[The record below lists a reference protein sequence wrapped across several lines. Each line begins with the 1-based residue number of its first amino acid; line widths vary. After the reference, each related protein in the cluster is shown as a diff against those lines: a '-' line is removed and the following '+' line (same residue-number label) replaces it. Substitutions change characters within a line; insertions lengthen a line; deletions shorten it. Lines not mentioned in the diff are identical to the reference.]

1 MKYLRQLIVCTL
13 IFSFNLVS
21 MLAPA
26 QAALIGANAV
36 LAAQSRQSAEQN
48 IRAALAREDV
58 GSTLQ
63 RLGVRADDVR
73 ERLAALSDDDVAALS
88 ERVDRLPAGGDFF
101 GTVGVIFVILLI
113 TDILGFTK
121 IFPFTRSQR

>member
-63 RLGVRADDVR
+63 RLGVRAEDVR